1 MQSITLSYSR
11 LYQKKYNFIGH
22 LWQGR
27 FKSMIIQ
34 TDEYLLECLRYVE
47 SNPVRAGI
55 VKQPQDYHFSTFNFH
70 AYGRDEIG
78 ILDKDPC
85 YLSLADT
92 DEGRQSA
99 YRKFF
104 AMPQDESLVQA
115 IRKAI
120 ESGFVLARQ
129 GFSDELKQ
137 TVELKKP
144 RSRGRP
150 KEKNLSIT
158 R

>member
-1 MQSITLSYSR
+1 
-11 LYQKKYNFIGH
+11 
-22 LWQGR
+22 
-27 FKSMIIQ
+27 
-34 TDEYLLECLRYVE
+34 
-47 SNPVRAGI
+47 
-55 VKQPQDYHFSTFNFH
+55 
-70 AYGRDEIG
+70 
-78 ILDKDPC
+78 
-85 YLSLADT
+85 
-92 DEGRQSA
+92 
-99 YRKFF
+99 
-104 AMPQDESLVQA
+104 MPQDESLVQA